1 MAIEPPR
8 QHGHAAHGDMTHPIP
23 MPTTR
28 TAKYATAFVGRTLR
42 GLVNSA
48 VVVQSFAEF
57 QQTFGGVWQPSPL
70 AYAVEQFFE
79 QGGRDAVIVRVAN
92 GATPVSIH
100 LPCGTDHLC
109 LEAKAPGTREF
120 LRASVDYDHVLSTD
134 EERFNVV
141 IQRVRIPGS
150 EWIEAQEIFRGL
162 SVDPASPRFVSVAL
176 LESNLV
182 RVSGPVP
189 SVRPNLTLRAG
200 TNLPTGYIDS
210 RPSGHDGAAVSD
222 YDVIGSATQRTG
234 LFALDGLDDIAYL
247 YVPPL
252 SRTQEIGM
260 STLLIAAKFCH
271 ARRIILIVDPLKS
284 WQSATQAVNG
294 LRELQFHSEEAVMF
308 YPRIQAQD
316 RPRGRTEVFGNG
328 GAVAGMLTSAEEDL
342 PVWSAPRSTTELW
355 LRGSARPEH
364 SLTETDR
371 LRLEAHGINVLNG
384 TRPVRPNVPLR
395 TLTGGAHGAADWGWL
410 ATRRLAFFIVNTV
423 ERGTRWVLG
432 SARDRT
438 VWLELT
444 RQVQSFFDQLFDAGA
459 FPGRVRTD
467 AFSVMCDERINK
479 EVDIAS
485 GHFHVL
491 IQFAAVHSAEHHAF
505 MITHSP
511 TGSRVRPVRM
521 NPHNIGALRASPAW
535 LASEEDGIP
544 VLKLANVVSLGAA
557 GG

>member
-8 QHGHAAHGDMTHPIP
+8 HNGHVHADMTKPIP

-28 TAKYATAFVGRTLR
+28 TAKCATAFVGRTLR
-42 GLVNSA
+42 GPLNTA

-57 QQTFGGVWQPSPL
+57 QQVFGGVWQPSPL
-70 AYAVEQFFE
+70 SYAVEQFFE

-92 GATPVSIH
+92 GATPVSIR
-100 LPCGTDHLC
+100 LPCGREHLC

-120 LRASVDYDHVLSTD
+120 LRASVDYDHVLSND
-134 EERFNVV
+134 EEGFNLV

-189 SVRPNLTLRAG
+189 GVRPNLTLRAG

-247 YVPPL
+247 YVPAL
-252 SRTQEIGM
+252 SRTHEIGV

-271 ARRIILIVDPLKS
+271 ERRIILIVDPLKA
-284 WQSATQAVNG
+284 WRSATDAVKG

-308 YPRIQAQD
+308 YPRIQAMD
-316 RPRGRTEVFGNG
+316 RHRGRIETFGNG
-328 GAVAGMLTSAEEDL
+328 GAVAGMLARAEEDL

-410 ATRRLAFFIVNTV
+410 ATRRLAFFIVNNV

-432 SARDRT
+432 SARDRA
-438 VWLELT
+438 VWLELA
-444 RQVQSFFDQLFDAGA
+444 RQVQQFFDQLFDTGA
-459 FPGRVRTD
+459 FPGRDRAD
-467 AFSVMCDERINK
+467 AYSVMCDERINK
-479 EVDIAS
+479 EADLAA
-485 GHFHVL
+485 GRFHIL

-505 MITHSP
+505 LITHSP
-511 TGSRVRPVRM
+511 TGSRVRPVRT
-521 NPHNIGALRASPAW
+521 NLHNVAALRAVPAW
-535 LASEEDGIP
+535 LMPEEDGIP
-544 VLKLANVVSLGAA
+544 VLKLVNAVSLA